1 MQNANAT
8 RNAYF
13 FVEYKINDGDWIEKD
28 TNKQVAKDA
37 TETLTVNI
45 PHG

>member
-1 MQNANAT
+1 VGLIDGPATSTFTMQNANAT

-28 TNKQVAKDA
+28 T
-37 TETLTVNI
+37 
-45 PHG
+45 